1 MGAQRN
7 QQVQENEPEE
17 KPIQRRKKSVH
28 FPANYVQPIDDSS
41 YENSSSENIESK
53 NRFVDRKLS
62 DTSSEDLRVAA
73 KKQGKKH
80 GFLKAT
86 SQRYGVVQGGK
97 KEAVADKKGEGG
109 WRQERAAFV
118 AAMRISR
125 KIKQV
130 ENDPNLGDQET

>member
-1 MGAQRN
+1 MEEAK
-7 QQVQENEPEE
+7 PEE

-41 YENSSSENIESK
+41 CENSSSDDPK

-62 DTSSEDLRVAA
+62 DTSSEDLRLAG
-73 KKQGKKH
+73 KKQEKKH
-80 GFLKAT
+80 SFLKAT
-86 SQRYGVVQGGK
+86 SQKYGVVQGAK
-97 KEAVADKKGEGG
+97 KEPTADKKGEGG

>member
-1 MGAQRN
+1 M
-7 QQVQENEPEE
+7 
-17 KPIQRRKKSVH
+17 H

-41 YENSSSENIESK
+41 YENSSSSNDPK

-62 DTSSEDLRVAA
+62 DTSSEDLRVAG
-73 KKQGKKH
+73 KKQDKKH

-86 SQRYGVVQGGK
+86 SQKYGVKQGGK
-97 KEAVADKKGEGG
+97 KEATAEKKGEGG